1 MLLGSILLYFYQIYK
16 YIQYTYNPYHYY
28 HHCALNFKLY
38 ITSNRKKN
46 LLKTPSLS
54 EKVLKCLD
62 FYNRYIEIQFN
73 VVGCCFFF
81 YTFSVILNQDL
92 SDIYCGLFLSSRLFF
107 YFLTKIIT
115 REEGHHFYYNKI
127 NCYGCLFFIIIFVF
141 YMYLYLVYTIQMWCQ
156 PNCIFYSF
164 LVSWENYVIQ
174 YNVPKEWQQIPAF
187 SMWIEKCWRCST
199 FFSSSQPKIFIYK
212 KDSALIFCFM

>member
-1 MLLGSILLYFYQIYK
+1 M
-16 YIQYTYNPYHYY
+16 
-28 HHCALNFKLY
+28 
-38 ITSNRKKN
+38 
-46 LLKTPSLS
+46 
-54 EKVLKCLD
+54 LKCLD

-127 NCYGCLFFIIIFVF
+127 NCYGCLFFIIIFFF

-199 FFSSSQPKIFIYK
+199 FFLLPNPKYLYIKKIVQWFSVLCNIEKRKIFYIGYCANGTK
-212 KDSALIFCFM
+212 RQSLFFYYYFKYYINIRYRYTYVVIEFML